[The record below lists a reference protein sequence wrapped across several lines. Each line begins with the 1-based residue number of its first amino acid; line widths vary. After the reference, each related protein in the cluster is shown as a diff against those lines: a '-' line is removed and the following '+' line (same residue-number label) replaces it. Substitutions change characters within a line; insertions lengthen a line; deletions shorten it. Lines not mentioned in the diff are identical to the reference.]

1 MTNKMTNKEKVKL
14 VLERLSKLFPN
25 ARTALN
31 WSNPLELLV
40 AVVLSAQCTDER
52 VNQVTK
58 SLFKKYQ
65 TVADYAKAKQE
76 ELEQDIKPTGF
87 YRNKAKNIIGA
98 AQLILEKF
106 NGQVPSNM
114 ADILTLPGVARK
126 TGSIVLAE
134 AYGVIA
140 GVPVDTHVRR
150 VSQRLSLAETDE
162 PNKIEQQL
170 MQLVPQTEWY
180 HFASL
185 LIWHG
190 RLTCIARKPN
200 CANCVLND
208 FCPSAFTF

>member
-1 MTNKMTNKEKVKL
+1 MTNQEKVKL

-40 AVVLSAQCTDER
+40 AVILSAQCTDER

-58 SLFKKYQ
+58 NLFKKYR
-65 TVADYAKAKQE
+65 TVADYANAKQE

-87 YRNKAKNIIGA
+87 YRNKAKSIIGA
-98 AQLILEKF
+98 ARLILEKY
-106 NGQVPSNM
+106 NGQVPSSM
-114 ADILTLPGVARK
+114 AEILTLPGVARK

-134 AYGVIA
+134 AYSVIA
-140 GVPVDTHVRR
+140 GIPVDTHVRR
-150 VSQRLSLAETDE
+150 VSQRLGLVDTDD

-170 MQLVPQTEWY
+170 MQLVPQKEWY

-190 RLTCIARKPN
+190 RLTCTARKPN
-200 CANCVLND
+200 CTACVLND